1 MTRILIITSWLLAST
16 ALGVA
21 QSEQPSLADV
31 ARQNKKGK
39 KAAIVLN
46 DDNLR
51 RSANTL
57 ASGPPSKSAKE
68 NVSAGAETKKDGT
81 DQAAGTHGAS
91 GDLADLERK
100 ASSYK
105 AQQEGWNRSAQRYQG
120 LLTNETNEFRRQMY
134 QDALNNDQKN
144 AATFAQKAQQAE
156 VDLAKAREAASK
168 AGAGQ
173 TTETKSPDNNG
184 GH

>member
-16 ALGVA
+16 ALCVA

-57 ASGPPSKSAKE
+57 ASSTPSKSAKE
-68 NVSAGAETKKDGT
+68 NVSASAETKKAGN
-81 DQAAGTHGAS
+81 DQTAGNHGLS

-100 ASSYK
+100 AASYK
-105 AQQEGWNRSAQRYQG
+105 AQQEGWNRSAQRYQE

-134 QDALNNDQKN
+134 QDALSNDQKN

-168 AGAGQ
+168 APAGQ
-173 TTETKSPDNNG
+173 TTEAKSPDNND